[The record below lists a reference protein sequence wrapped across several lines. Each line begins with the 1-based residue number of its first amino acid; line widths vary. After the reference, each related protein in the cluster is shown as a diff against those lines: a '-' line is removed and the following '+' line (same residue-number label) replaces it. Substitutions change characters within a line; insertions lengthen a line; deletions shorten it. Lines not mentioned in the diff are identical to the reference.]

1 MNNGCLVLGATLSLS
16 ITAWSTTADELVQ
29 KNTEAKGG
37 IEKIKAIKTVRLTG
51 KLDAGG
57 GFTGAVGQENKR
69 PNQVRETFTLQG
81 MTQVQAYDGSA
92 GWQIRPFGG
101 RKDPQLMGEDDMRD
115 LLIDADFDGP
125 LVDYV
130 EKGNKIEYL
139 GHDTVDGDD
148 ALRLKVTLKN
158 GDIIYYYLDPDTD
171 LEIRKE
177 VQQFVRG
184 SVRERVIDLGSYK
197 PVDGVMYPFSISEGT
212 KSNPGAQ
219 VTTVQ
224 KIEVNVAFQESDFAL
239 PASLRTEEKKSGLVG
254 SLINSSTAPT
264 VTAAL
269 RNLNGRGLVHMK
281 VSARNSW
288 EVIVLCAGV
297 LTCAFA
303 AVGQAPV
310 RFDSATV
317 SGWPARQL
325 GLAAMSGRNGAVGD

>member
-1 MNNGCLVLGATLSLS
+1 MHNGCLVLAATLSLS
-16 ITAWSTTADELVQ
+16 ITAWSQTADELVQ

-158 GDIIYYYLDPDTD
+158 GDIIYYYLDPDTF
-171 LEIRKE
+171 LEIRIE
-177 VQQFVRG
+177 RREFIRG
-184 SVRERVIDLGSYK
+184 AVRESVTDLGSYK
-197 PVDGVMYPFSISEGT
+197 PVASVMFPFSVNGGPKDDPS
-212 KSNPGAQ
+212 SWQ
-219 VTTVQ
+219 SVTYQ
-224 KIEVNVAFQESDFAL
+224 KIEVNVPLQDSDFQV
-239 PASLRTEEKKSGLVG
+239 PASLKETQKKE
-254 SLINSSTAPT
+254 TA
-264 VTAAL
+264 
-269 RNLNGRGLVHMK
+269 K
-281 VSARNSW
+281 
-288 EVIVLCAGV
+288 
-297 LTCAFA
+297 
-303 AVGQAPV
+303 
-310 RFDSATV
+310 D
-317 SGWPARQL
+317 
-325 GLAAMSGRNGAVGD
+325 